1 MRPVV
6 RKTTALGA
14 RGERL
19 AADYLGRAGLVIMD
33 RNVRLKAGEIDL
45 VARDGDETVFVE
57 VKTRVG
63 DAESTPDEAITE
75 AKLARMERL
84 AEAYLDA
91 REQTEDAWR
100 VDVVAVVVNR
110 LGRVLRIDHVRGAF
124 L

>member
-1 MRPVV
+1 M

-19 AADYLGRAGLVIMD
+19 AADYLGRAGLVVVD
-33 RNVRLKAGEIDL
+33 RNVRLGAGEIDL
-45 VARDGDETVFVE
+45 VAREGDETVFVE

-63 DAESTPDEAITE
+63 DDESTPDEAITE

-91 REQTEDAWR
+91 RDRSEDAWR

>member
-1 MRPVV
+1 M

-14 RGERL
+14 RSERL
-19 AADYLGRAGLVIMD
+19 AADYLSRAGLVVVE
-33 RNVRLKAGEIDL
+33 RNVRLQAGEIDL
-45 VARDGDETVFVE
+45 VVRDGDETVFVE

-91 REQTEDAWR
+91 HDRSEAAWR

-110 LGRVLRIDHVRGAF
+110 LGRVLRIDHVRGAD

>member
-1 MRPVV
+1 M

-19 AADYLGRAGLVIMD
+19 AADYLSRAGLVVVD
-33 RNVRLKAGEIDL
+33 RNVRLRAGEIDL
-45 VARDGDETVFVE
+45 VVRDGDETVFVE

-84 AEAYLDA
+84 AEEYLDA
-91 REQTEDAWR
+91 RDRADEAWR
-100 VDVVAVVVNR
+100 VDVVSVVVNR
-110 LGRVLRIDHVRGAF
+110 LGRVLRVDHVRGAC